1 MRLKILRKKEI
12 KMSTI
17 RTFLEYILTA
27 LMVIVPIYLLFS
39 VRLQVSDNVVSGIVY
54 NNQNNSIFG
63 GKTLFS
69 VRASE
74 NTVVTKENVSNFCLP
89 PNSPYIKL
97 VNEAA
102 KDKNIKVVVTSSK
115 VFMIMSSPWQC
126 VDNVKVERQ

>member
-1 MRLKILRKKEI
+1 
-12 KMSTI
+12 MSKI
-17 RTFLEYILTA
+17 RTFSEYVLVILI
-27 LMVIVPIYLLFS
+27 VIMPIYLLFS
-39 VRLQVSDNVVSGIVY
+39 VRIQLSDNVVSGIVY

-69 VRASE
+69 VRALE

-102 KDKNIKVVVTSSK
+102 RDKNIKVVVTSSK
-115 VFMIMSSPWQC
+115 VFTIMSSPWQC
-126 VDNVKVERQ
+126 VDNVKVERLK

>member
-1 MRLKILRKKEI
+1 MSKIRNFLKHILI
-12 KMSTI
+12 T
-17 RTFLEYILTA
+17 
-27 LMVIVPIYLLFS
+27 LMIVVPIYCILS
-39 VRLQVSDNVVSGIVY
+39 VRLQTSETIASGIVY

-63 GKTLFS
+63 GNTYFR

-74 NTVVTKENVSNFCLP
+74 NTVVTKENTSKFCLP

-115 VFMIMSSPWQC
+115 VFTMVPSPWHC
-126 VDNVKVERQ
+126 VDNVKVERLN

>member
-1 MRLKILRKKEI
+1 
-12 KMSTI
+12 MSTI
-17 RTFLEYILTA
+17 RTFWEYVLA
-27 LMVIVPIYLLFS
+27 VLMFAVPIYLLFL

-63 GKTLFS
+63 GNTYFS

-74 NTVVTKENVSNFCLP
+74 NTVVTKENTSKFCLP
-89 PNSPYIKL
+89 SNSPYIKL

-102 KDKNIKVVVTSSK
+102 KNKNIKVVVTSSK
-115 VFMIMSSPWQC
+115 VFTMVSSPWQC

>member
-1 MRLKILRKKEI
+1 MSKIRN
-12 KMSTI
+12 
-17 RTFLEYILTA
+17 FLEYILAA
-27 LMVIVPIYLLFS
+27 LTVAVPIYLLFS
-39 VRLQVSDNVVSGIVY
+39 VRLQTSDNVVSGIVY

-63 GKTLFS
+63 GNTYFR

-74 NTVVTKENVSNFCLP
+74 NTVVTKENTSKFCLP

-115 VFMIMSSPWQC
+115 IFTMVPSPWHC
-126 VDNVKVERQ
+126 VDNVKVERLN

>member
-1 MRLKILRKKEI
+1 
-12 KMSTI
+12 MSKI
-17 RTFLEYILTA
+17 RTFWEYVLVILVFA
-27 LMVIVPIYLLFS
+27 VPIYLLLS
-39 VRLQVSDNVVSGIVY
+39 IRIQLSDNVVSGIVY

-102 KDKNIKVVVTSSK
+102 KDKNIKVVVTSNK
-115 VFMIMSSPWQC
+115 VFTIMSSPWQC
-126 VDNVKVERQ
+126 VDNVKVERLN

>member
-1 MRLKILRKKEI
+1 
-12 KMSTI
+12 MSKI

-39 VRLQVSDNVVSGIVY
+39 IRIQLSDNVVSGIVY

-63 GKTLFS
+63 GKTFFS
-69 VRASE
+69 IRASE

-102 KDKNIKVVVTSSK
+102 KDKNIKVVVTSNK
-115 VFMIMSSPWQC
+115 VFTIMSSPWQC
-126 VDNVKVERQ
+126 VDNVKVERLK

>member
-1 MRLKILRKKEI
+1 MSKLRI
-12 KMSTI
+12 
-17 RTFLEYILTA
+17 FWEYILAA
-27 LMVIVPIYLLFS
+27 LTVAAPFYLLYS
-39 VRLQVSDNVVSGIVY
+39 VRLQTSDNVVSGIVY

-63 GKTLFS
+63 GNTYFR

-74 NTVVTKENVSNFCLP
+74 NTVVTKENTSKFCLP

-115 VFMIMSSPWQC
+115 VFTMVPSPWHC
-126 VDNVKVERQ
+126 VDNVKVERLN

>member
-1 MRLKILRKKEI
+1 
-12 KMSTI
+12 MSTI
-17 RTFLEYILTA
+17 RTFSEYVLVTLI
-27 LMVIVPIYLLFS
+27 VIVPIYLLFS
-39 VRLQVSDNVVSGIVY
+39 IRIQLSDNVVSGIVY

-69 VRASE
+69 VRALE

-102 KDKNIKVVVTSSK
+102 RDKNIKVVVTSSK
-115 VFMIMSSPWQC
+115 VFTIMSSPWQC
-126 VDNVKVERQ
+126 VDNVKVERLK

>member
-1 MRLKILRKKEI
+1 MSKLRI
-12 KMSTI
+12 
-17 RTFLEYILTA
+17 FWEYILAA
-27 LMVIVPIYLLFS
+27 LTVAAPIYLLLS
-39 VRLQVSDNVVSGIVY
+39 VRLQTSDNIVSGIVY

-63 GKTLFS
+63 GNTYFR

-74 NTVVTKENVSNFCLP
+74 NTVVTKENTSKFCLP

-115 VFMIMSSPWQC
+115 VFTMVPSPWHC
-126 VDNVKVERQ
+126 VDNVKVERLN

>member
-1 MRLKILRKKEI
+1 MSKLRI
-12 KMSTI
+12 
-17 RTFLEYILTA
+17 FWEYILAA
-27 LMVIVPIYLLFS
+27 LTVAVPLYLLFS
-39 VRLQVSDNVVSGIVY
+39 VRLQTSDNVVSGIVY

-63 GKTLFS
+63 GNTYFR

-74 NTVVTKENVSNFCLP
+74 NTVVTKENTSKFCLP

-115 VFMIMSSPWQC
+115 AFTMVPSPWHC
-126 VDNVKVERQ
+126 VDNVKVERLN

>member
-1 MRLKILRKKEI
+1 MSKIRN
-12 KMSTI
+12 
-17 RTFLEYILTA
+17 FLEYILAA
-27 LMVIVPIYLLFS
+27 LTVAVPIYLLFS
-39 VRLQVSDNVVSGIVY
+39 VRLQTSDNVVSGIVY

-63 GKTLFS
+63 GNTYFR

-74 NTVVTKENVSNFCLP
+74 NTVVTKENTSNFCLP

-115 VFMIMSSPWQC
+115 VFTMVPSPWHC
-126 VDNVKVERQ
+126 VDNVKVERLN